1 MQKAGRRGRFDS
13 AQIVAY
19 NAPMSVWIKRGLLI
33 ALAALGVA
41 LAALYAQPVFTFLS
55 NEQQLQAWLD
65 RLGPIGPLA
74 VIGLNALQV
83 VVAFI
88 PGYAMMVAAG
98 YLYGFPMGAV
108 YGVIGMA
115 LGGLI
120 AISLARHYGRPLVV
134 RMIGASRLERWEDAA
149 HINSLPVW
157 FILMLGPFGDVPY
170 YIAGLTSIA
179 IWKIV
184 AIALLLRTPTVF
196 VAAAVGAGLVDWR
209 SPWVIG
215 GAAVLMLI
223 GAVALRYQTRIE
235 RWVDQVALPWATR
248 LARQPAPEHRP
259 SDPPVEAVEFDAAT
273 H

>member
-1 MQKAGRRGRFDS
+1 MRL
-13 AQIVAY
+13 
-19 NAPMSVWIKRGLLI
+19 WIKRGLL
-33 ALAALGVA
+33 AVVVVLVA
-41 LAALYAQPVFTFLS
+41 GLLLRYARPVFDFVS
-55 NEQQLQAWLD
+55 NEQQLEAWLD
-65 RLGPIGPLA
+65 RLGPLGPLA

-88 PGYAMMVAAG
+88 PGYAMMIAAG

-120 AISLARHYGRPLVV
+120 AISLARRYGRPLVV
-134 RMIGASRLERWEDAA
+134 RMVGASRLERWEEVA
-149 HINSLPVW
+149 HINTLPVW
-157 FILMLGPFGDVPY
+157 FFLMLGPFGDVPY
-170 YIAGLTSIA
+170 YIAGLTKIA

-184 AIALLLRTPTVF
+184 AIALLLRTPSAF

-215 GAAVLMLI
+215 GAAVLMLL
-223 GAVALRYQTRIE
+223 GAVAIRYQARIE
-235 RWVDQVALPWATR
+235 YLIDQVVLPRVMKFGERRA
-248 LARQPAPEHRP
+248 AASQPAEA
-259 SDPPVEAVEFDAAT
+259 PVEAVEYDAAT